1 METILLSS
9 AQIEEAT
16 KLLKQG
22 ELVAIPTETV
32 YGLAAP
38 IFNPQAIEKIFAL
51 KKRPADNPLI
61 VHVASFSM
69 AASLVSHLPPFFD
82 LLTRAFWPGPLTLI
96 LPKKGIV
103 PDIVTAGHPTVAVRM
118 PSHPVALRLIEAMEE
133 PLVAPSANLSGKP
146 SPTTAD
152 HVLEDFYGQL
162 FAVLDG
168 GPCDIGIESTVLSL
182 VGEMPVLL
190 RPGAIRREQIEQIL
204 NRSIGVGGSEETPPS
219 PGTKYRH
226 YAPISPM
233 QLVDRLEPNRLGE
246 EEPFILSR
254 EPTGLS
260 LYRPLNAKTLYSF
273 LREADRIQAK
283 EIWVLIDSVIST
295 DEALMN
301 RLKKAAGQEEG

>member
-1 METILLSS
+1 METTLLSS

-38 IFNPQAIEKIFAL
+38 VFNPKAVEKIFAL

-69 AASLVSHLPPFFD
+69 AVSLVSHLPPFFD
-82 LLTRAFWPGPLTLI
+82 LLTRTFWPGPLTLI
-96 LPKKGIV
+96 LPKKGIIL
-103 PDIVTAGHPTVAVRM
+103 DLITAGHPTVAVRM
-118 PSHPVALRLIEAMEE
+118 PSHPVALRLIEAMDE

-152 HVLEDFYGQL
+152 HVLEDFSGQL

-182 VGEMPVLL
+182 VGERPVLL
-190 RPGAIRREQIEQIL
+190 RPGAIRRDQIEEVLGMQV
-204 NRSIGVGGSEETPPS
+204 GVGGTAETPPS

-233 QLVDRLEPNRLGE
+233 RLVDRLDPHQMGE

-254 EPTGLS
+254 KPTGLA

-283 EIWVLIDSVIST
+283 EIWVLIDSETSL

-301 RLKKAAGQEEG
+301 RLKKAAGKEEG